1 MSNIFI
7 SPPLRVC
14 RFTLGVLTKM
24 FCQEAVG
31 ACVLSFES
39 HLALLGLVELGRD
52 ACSALV
58 GVRHRAFVRPVD
70 KYVLTSFAA
79 FGVTQIVQGL
89 LA

>member
-1 MSNIFI
+1 MGYILAY
-7 SPPLRVC
+7 PPLRVC

-52 ACSALV
+52 ACSALI

-70 KYVLTSFAA
+70 KYMLTSFAA
-79 FGVTQIVQGL
+79 FCVAEL
-89 LA
+89 F